1 MEVRKSKLS
10 MYLILSL
17 LIFTFCLNSV
27 SASEYINYFG
37 ISMTSQQYNNLLN
50 LGFSENEI
58 YYMDEDTFEA
68 NKDIS
73 AELVARNAK
82 YYKSI
87 YTDLNGN
94 EQTVEISKEEYD
106 NQGTLNTRGTVSTTM
121 KEMVTTMS
129 QTGNKFRYKV
139 TVNWKSMPTV
149 RSYDIIGIGFS
160 DNIYISS
167 SVYFNYTYCVLSG
180 TCTTDTLY
188 YDKKKLSTGGSAVYK
203 FPSSAR
209 SMTAVLYYDVSKNT
223 SSNITQLTMYGD
235 YAHATSDVGP
245 STYTDYTINRNGI
258 VLGANSIGAYDA
270 IPCAVTSWGG
280 TW

>member
-1 MEVRKSKLS
+1 MEVKKSRFS
-10 MYLILSL
+10 MYLIISL
-17 LIFTFCLNSV
+17 LIFTFCLNNV
-27 SASEYINYFG
+27 NASEYINYFN
-37 ISMTSQQYNNLLN
+37 ITMTSQQYNNLLN

-58 YYMDEDTFEA
+58 YYMDSDTFEV

-73 AELVARNAK
+73 AELVARDAK

-94 EQTVEISKEEYD
+94 QQTVEISKNEYD
-106 NQGTLNTRGTVSTTM
+106 NQGTLNTRGTVTTTY

-129 QTGNKFRYKV
+129 RNSDTFRYKV
-139 TVNWKSMPTV
+139 TVNWKNMPSV

-160 DNIYISS
+160 DNVYISS
-167 SVYFNYTYCVLSG
+167 LVNFSYYYCLSSG
-180 TCTTDTLY
+180 DCTTDTLF

-209 SMTAVLYYDVSKNT
+209 SMTAALYYDVSKNT
-223 SSNITQLTMYGD
+223 SNTITQLTMYGD
-235 YAHATSDVGP
+235 YAHATESVG
-245 STYTDYTINRNGI
+245 SSAYTNYTINRNGI
-258 VLGANSIGAYDA
+258 VLLGSNISSYDE
-270 IPCAVTSWGG
+270 IPCAVTTWGG